1 MPTIDDL
8 LAQEREE
15 ELYTVRDVPKF
26 RTALEALAARYR
38 GKVVHF
44 GLTRATTSF
53 PSVFFAKNFL
63 EAAQG
68 RFKVNRVGAEVRVH
82 WTLHD
87 PDRDRHN
94 QAAAR
99 DDGWPDP

>member
-8 LAQEREE
+8 LAKEREE

-26 RTALEALAARYR
+26 RSVLEALASRYR

-63 EAAQG
+63 EAARG
-68 RFKVNRVGAEVRVH
+68 RFQANRVGAEVRVH
-82 WTLHD
+82 WTPHE
-87 PDRDRHN
+87 PDRH
-94 QAAAR
+94 
-99 DDGWPDP
+99 